1 MLHNYCLNGRLYWI
15 SFMDYWSNCSFE
27 TPCALYDEWGFFGKP
42 CICTFFLFCNN
53 SIFCILQPD
62 LKMYIV
68 HNQKA
73 KRNNMTLNS
82 CFILISFC
90 AKTPHC
96 LSTQFNIWRC
106 CCNHTYPYKGP
117 APHHAVKLLYRP
129 FECLVVL
136 PVTGF
141 LFLFWM
147 DILFLHYHKQC
158 RM

>member
-27 TPCALYDEWGFFGKP
+27 TPCALYDERGFFGKP

-106 CCNHTYPYKGP
+106 CCNHTYSYKGP